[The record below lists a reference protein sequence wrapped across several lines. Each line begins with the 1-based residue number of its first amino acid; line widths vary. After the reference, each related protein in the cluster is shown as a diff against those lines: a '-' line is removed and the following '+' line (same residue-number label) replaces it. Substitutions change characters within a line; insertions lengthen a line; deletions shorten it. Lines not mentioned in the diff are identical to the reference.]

1 MNRYYLEEKK
11 VKYVN
16 DGARSITEHSNVQ
29 PFLIEQFKF
38 RKAYCQ
44 MQLAYVGW
52 LRIMVFLLYPFRSLI
67 PSRAVQAILN
77 QEAMRRGDM

>member
-1 MNRYYLEEKK
+1 
-11 VKYVN
+11 
-16 DGARSITEHSNVQ
+16 
-29 PFLIEQFKF
+29 
-38 RKAYCQ
+38 

-77 QEAMRRGDM
+77 QEAMRRGDINPNR

>member
-1 MNRYYLEEKK
+1 MSMTGPVL
-11 VKYVN
+11 
-16 DGARSITEHSNVQ
+16 STEHSNVQ

-67 PSRAVQAILN
+67 PSRAV
-77 QEAMRRGDM
+77 